1 MGSTQVAHALNSS
14 ALSEAQSSALA
25 RIYTRALERYYESKK
40 AAEPAPDPD
49 SCNDAAMVTNG
60 KGVSHVEQRP
70 DRSLE
75 VT

>member
-25 RIYTRALERYYESKK
+25 RIYTRALERYYERRK
-40 AAEPAPDPD
+40 AAEPAPNPD
-49 SCNDAAMVTNG
+49 RSNDAAMVTNG
-60 KGVSHVEQRP
+60 KGVSHVEQQP

-75 VT
+75 VK